1 MLSKAKSFLKRVQN
15 FFQPTNKIVEEL
27 RKNPNVESV
36 RVEKRGM
43 FDRVIVKY
51 KSDIDKSNKE

>member
-1 MLSKAKSFLKRVQN
+1 MLSKAKSYLKRVQN
-15 FFQPTNKIVEEL
+15 FFQPANKIVEEF
-27 RKNPNVESV
+27 RKNPNVESA
-36 RVEKRGM
+36 RVEKRAM

>member
-1 MLSKAKSFLKRVQN
+1 MLSKVKSYLKRVQN
-15 FFQPTNKIVEEL
+15 FFQPANEIKEEL
-27 RKNPNVESV
+27 RKNPYVESV
-36 RVEKRGM
+36 RVEKGGF